1 MMKERKEEQVLRKPD
16 RNHFLVQMIDR
27 TIIEVETAIVCDCN
41 CHCQGGSKRI
51 NCSTGQINSALIL
64 FDMPLYL
71 IMI

>member
-1 MMKERKEEQVLRKPD
+1 MKERKEEQVLRKSD

-41 CHCQGGSKRI
+41 CHCQCGSKRI

-64 FDMPLYL
+64 FDIYVTT
-71 IMI
+71 I